1 MTQLSDSDAFQ
12 LLPQAWQENL
22 TAVPNFES
30 SKEQLLTILLLLA
43 QLPNKTRHLIAI
55 DGPCGSGK
63 TTLAEKLATI
73 LGVAVIHM
81 DDFLI
86 PFHLKTP
93 ERLSIPG
100 GNVDIERLQQEVL
113 QPYANH
119 LPIAY
124 RRYDCHADQFS
135 DVIALPE
142 QQYTILEGNGSLL
155 PKIRALADCCF
166 FLRISPDK
174 QQERLLQRVG
184 KERLADFKRLWIP
197 LENTYFSAY
206 HLPDEH
212 CIVIDT

>member
-1 MTQLSDSDAFQ
+1 MTQLPDSDAFQ
-12 LLPQAWQENL
+12 LLPQTWREKL
-22 TAVPNFES
+22 MEVPNCAS
-30 SKEQLLTILLLLA
+30 SKEQLLPILLPLA
-43 QLPNKTRHLIAI
+43 QLPDEARHLIAI

-63 TTLAEKLATI
+63 TTLAEKLAAI
-73 LGVAVIHM
+73 LDAAVIHM

-86 PFHLKTP
+86 PYHLKTP

-113 QPYANH
+113 QPYTNH

-135 DVIALPE
+135 DMIALPE
-142 QQYTILEGNGSLL
+142 RKFTIIEGNGSLL
-155 PKIRALADCCF
+155 PSIRALADICF
-166 FLRISPDK
+166 FLRITPDK

-184 KERLADFKRLWIP
+184 KERLIDFNRRWIP
-197 LENTYFSAY
+197 LENAYFAAY